1 MLQSST
7 IKFLASLEKNN
18 NKPWFDEHRSDY
30 EAAKKDFEVFIDEI
44 RKELVAIEPLLAD
57 QRAKDMVF
65 RIFRDVRFS
74 KDKTPYKA
82 NFGAY
87 FCKGGKKSPL
97 GGYYFHLQ
105 PGKSFL
111 VGGIWMPEGP
121 MLKAIR
127 QEIDYNFQE
136 FESIMNDKAF
146 KKLFKKMEGESL
158 KTLPQG
164 YTADNP
170 AIDYLKMKS
179 FIVTI
184 PLADADLGSKTSVS
198 KIVKTFTLIKPLV
211 DFLNKA
217 VD

>member
-18 NKPWFDEHRSDY
+18 NKPWFDEHRTDY
-30 EAAKKDFEVFIDEI
+30 ETAKKDFEVFVDEI

-105 PGKSFL
+105 PGKSFMA
-111 VGGIWMPEGP
+111 GGIWMPEGP

-136 FESIMNDKAF
+136 FESIMTNKAF
-146 KKLFKKMEGESL
+146 KKLFKKLEGESL

-170 AIDYLKMKS
+170 AIEYLKMKS
-179 FIVTI
+179 FIVTT
-184 PLADADLGSKTSVS
+184 PLADADLGSKTAVS
-198 KIVKTFTLIKPLV
+198 KITKTFTLIKPLV

>member
-1 MLQSST
+1 MLHPST

-18 NKPWFDEHRSDY
+18 NKPWFGEHRSDY
-30 EAAKKDFEVFIDEI
+30 EAAKNDFEIFVDEI
-44 RKELVAIEPLLAD
+44 RKELVVIEPLLAD

-111 VGGIWMPEGP
+111 AGGIWMPEGP

-136 FESIMNDKAF
+136 FEGIMNDKAF

-170 AIDYLKMKS
+170 AIEYLKMKS
-179 FIVTI
+179 FIVTT
-184 PLADADLGSKTSVS
+184 PLPDANLGSKTAVS